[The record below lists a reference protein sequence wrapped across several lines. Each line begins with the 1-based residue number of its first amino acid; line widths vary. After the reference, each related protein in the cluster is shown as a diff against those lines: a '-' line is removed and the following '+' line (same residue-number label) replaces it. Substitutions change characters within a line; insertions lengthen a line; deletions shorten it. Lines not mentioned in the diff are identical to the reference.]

1 VDSQCTEACGT
12 VLKRSS
18 VGLSMDTGYPTD
30 VSLMCHKGKAMK
42 VWGRAGHWWLKLVI
56 LAAWEAEIVKMVI

>member
-1 VDSQCTEACGT
+1 
-12 VLKRSS
+12 
-18 VGLSMDTGYPTD
+18 MDTGYPTD